1 MKAKALAL
9 LAIAAAMVLV
19 QRKRTSAD
27 DLWRTA
33 TEGS

>member
-1 MKAKALAL
+1 MKAKVLAL
-9 LAIAAAMVLV
+9 LAIAAAVIVV
-19 QRKRTSAD
+19 QRKRVSAD